1 MENTGHS
8 KHTTIEDDVEV
19 TDLPE
24 LSTSRSHRS
33 SKLSLTMLCLQRSI
47 NRRSWRLAGAIST
60 GLLALV
66 ALFMIFSSLHNTLT
80 PPPGKPVQYST
91 PTIHYDY
98 IYRDHPTAMFSGHFD
113 EVLALAWS
121 PDGTRISS
129 GSFDNTVQI
138 WDAKTGKRLLT
149 YHGDSNPVL
158 TVAWSPDGTRIA
170 SGGFDWRVHVWN
182 SSTGKLLLIYH
193 GHTDVVTSLAWSP
206 DGTRIASGSF
216 DTTVQVW
223 NASNGKR
230 LLTYPHH
237 FNTVYSVA
245 WSPDGTHV
253 VSGGYDGTV
262 QIWNAEGGKVV
273 YTLRNGGLFVAWS
286 PDSSQIASGGKD
298 GIVKIWQA
306 V

>member
-113 EVLALAWS
+113 EVLAVAWS
-121 PDGTRISS
+121 SNGTRIVS
-129 GSFDNTVQI
+129 GS
-138 WDAKTGKRLLT
+138 
-149 YHGDSNPVL
+149 
-158 TVAWSPDGTRIA
+158 
-170 SGGFDWRVHVWN
+170 
-182 SSTGKLLLIYH
+182 
-193 GHTDVVTSLAWSP
+193 
-206 DGTRIASGSF
+206 
-216 DTTVQVW
+216 
-223 NASNGKR
+223 
-230 LLTYPHH
+230 
-237 FNTVYSVA
+237 
-245 WSPDGTHV
+245 
-253 VSGGYDGTV
+253 YDGTV

-298 GIVKIWQA
+298 GIVKIWSA
-306 V
+306 A